1 MLALASHWSRWRDA
15 RTLRRR
21 PIPQPLWQLTLVQF
35 PFLARRSQA
44 DRTRLREL
52 TTLFLA
58 SKEFTGANG
67 LHVSDAMAVAI
78 GAQACLPILHLG
90 LPWYDRFVGIVVHD
104 DVVVARRETTDEAGV
119 VHHYEEELSG
129 EAMDGGPIML
139 AWTDVS
145 ASGES
150 AQAGYNVVIHEF
162 AHVLDMRDGAADGMP
177 PLPNRAARERWR
189 QVIDAGYAAFCA
201 DVAAERD
208 TFLDPYGTEGVDEFF
223 AVASEAFF
231 VAPAALQIEHP
242 DLYRLLG
249 SFYLQDP
256 ASEVEPLK

>member
-78 GAQACLPILHLG
+78 GAQACLPILRLG
-90 LPWYDRFVGIVVHD
+90 LPWYDRFVGIVVHPD
-104 DVVVARRETTDEAGV
+104 EVVAQREVMDDDGV
-119 VHHYEEELSG
+119 VHTYDEPLTG
-129 EAMDGGPIML
+129 EAMEGGPLML
-139 AWTDVS
+139 AWADVRD
-145 ASGES
+145 AGES
-150 AQAGYNVVIHEF
+150 AEIGYNVVIHEF
-162 AHVLDMRDGAADGMP
+162 AHVLDMRDEIIGS
-177 PLPNRAARERWR
+177 
-189 QVIDAGYAAFCA
+189 
-201 DVAAERD
+201 
-208 TFLDPYGTEGVDEFF
+208 VD
-223 AVASEAFF
+223 SRC
-231 VAPAALQIEHP
+231 
-242 DLYRLLG
+242 YRTI
-249 SFYLQDP
+249 Y
-256 ASEVEPLK
+256 